1 MTFKNFQ
8 GTWKKTGFR
17 KALVVYLENILCLLN
32 QLFTYKWILSK
43 HPASLQ
49 SWFVGPF
56 LLHRSLSQSHMF
68 FLQGDG
74 KLQPGFC
81 LDTNKF

>member
-49 SWFVGPF
+49 SWFGGTIPPAPF
-56 LLHRSLSQSHMF
+56 TFSVTHVF
-68 FLQGDG
+68 FAG
-74 KLQPGFC
+74 
-81 LDTNKF
+81 